1 MQLSPANRRA
11 LIKTMGLGATAGMFP
26 SLWSRPARAA
36 VAPKRFVVF
45 YSYHGTQTGSWRPK
59 SGNETSFELN
69 GLMQPYAAYKN
80 DLILLDGVDSASHR
94 KFGGIG
100 NAHQQGHLQALSS
113 TKQQSDSLAGG
124 ITIDQAIAQ
133 GMNAKTRFP
142 SLELGLND
150 NAGFPDYHFISHTG
164 AGQKLAS
171 EADPRKV
178 WSRVFK
184 DFMPQGGGVVDDS
197 ALRLKARQKG
207 ILDYVKNEVDLQ
219 AKRMSTEDR
228 LKLQAHMQ
236 AVRDLEVRLALDD
249 TAPDKPVGLSC
260 VTPANPNPTG
270 SGKAWF
276 DKAADFQTQLIAMAL
291 ACDLTRV
298 ASLNVEELSG
308 SVCGIGDPHSLAH
321 DTSPD
326 NGGRRGDTG
335 AVAQSVGYHLIY
347 NQVFGKLLSALAN
360 IPDVDGKRV
369 LDNTVVLWAGEIA
382 LGSHA
387 TDDYH
392 WLLAGSAG
400 GALKTGRWLKFD
412 PKPNPLFNGAGTRP
426 THGELFVSIANAVGV
441 PMTKFGAA
449 EICRGPME
457 RL

>member
-11 LIKTMGLGATAGMFP
+11 LLKTMGLSATAGMFP
-26 SLWSRPARAA
+26 SLWSRSARAA
-36 VAPKRFVVF
+36 VAPKRFVV
-45 YSYHGTQTGSWRPK
+45 YYTYHGTQTGSWRPK

-69 GLMQPYAAYKN
+69 ALMQPYAAYKN

-94 KFGGIG
+94 KHGGLG
-100 NAHQQGHLQALSS
+100 NAHQQGQSQVLSS
-113 TKQQSDSLAGG
+113 VKQVSDSFSNG

-133 GMNAKTRFP
+133 GLNAKTRFP

-150 NAGFPDYHFISHTG
+150 GPGFPDYHYIAHTG
-164 AGQKLAS
+164 PGQRIAS

-178 WSRVFK
+178 WARVFK

-197 ALRLKARQKG
+197 GLRLKARQKG
-207 ILDYVKNEVDLQ
+207 VLDYVKNEVDLQ
-219 AKRMSTEDR
+219 AKKMSTEDR
-228 LKLQAHMQ
+228 LKLQAHLQ
-236 AVRDLEVRLALDD
+236 AVRDLETRLALDD
-249 TAPDKPVGLSC
+249 NTPSKPVGASC
-260 VTPANPNPTG
+260 VVPANPTTSG

-276 DKAADFQTQLIAMAL
+276 DKAADFQTQMIAMAL

-298 ASLNVEELSG
+298 ASLNVEELAG
-308 SVCGIGDPHSLAH
+308 SVCGLGDAHGLAH

-326 NGGRRGDTG
+326 NGNRRGDTG

-347 NQVFGKLLSALAN
+347 NQVFAKLLSALAN

-382 LGSHA
+382 LGSHD
-387 TDDYH
+387 TNDHH

-412 PKPNPLFNGAGTRP
+412 PKPNPLFNGASTRP
-426 THGELFVSIANAVGV
+426 SHGELFVSIANALGV
-441 PMTKFGAA
+441 PMTKFGDPT
-449 EICRGPME
+449 ICRGPIE